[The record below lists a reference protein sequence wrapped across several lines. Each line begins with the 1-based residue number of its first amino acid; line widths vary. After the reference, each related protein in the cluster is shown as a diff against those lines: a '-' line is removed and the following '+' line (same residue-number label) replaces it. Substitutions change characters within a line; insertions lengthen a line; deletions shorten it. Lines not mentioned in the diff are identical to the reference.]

1 MSFSTIGGTRK
12 EKFPHLVPC
21 GISWRDKRGWKIR
34 SGAFCR
40 VYRGTRSDPDSIVF
54 LLLSCRE
61 KKFEK
66 IYSGNKCKL
75 LSFERN
81 LSYASLVINSSLSPV
96 FCCYSNGDR
105 EGKDAGWIEKRWKHS
120 HFRAMVL
127 REAGSSVENW
137 TLVERDP
144 WSGRVSSHRSR
155 PAPFVPCGDS
165 AATAAAT
172 APTTHTLLAPTPH
185 ALSPIFWTSSNNL
198 SPRWLEREKKIP
210 ARISGFML
218 DGAATRTASIIWKN
232 FASIPR
238 PGTRTLSDR
247 LMLICRRFVK

>member
-1 MSFSTIGGTRK
+1 MSFSMIGGTRK

-61 KKFEK
+61 KKFEE

-105 EGKDAGWIEKRWKHS
+105 EGKDAG
-120 HFRAMVL
+120 
-127 REAGSSVENW
+127 
-137 TLVERDP
+137 
-144 WSGRVSSHRSR
+144 
-155 PAPFVPCGDS
+155 
-165 AATAAAT
+165 
-172 APTTHTLLAPTPH
+172 
-185 ALSPIFWTSSNNL
+185 
-198 SPRWLEREKKIP
+198 
-210 ARISGFML
+210 
-218 DGAATRTASIIWKN
+218 
-232 FASIPR
+232 
-238 PGTRTLSDR
+238 
-247 LMLICRRFVK
+247 